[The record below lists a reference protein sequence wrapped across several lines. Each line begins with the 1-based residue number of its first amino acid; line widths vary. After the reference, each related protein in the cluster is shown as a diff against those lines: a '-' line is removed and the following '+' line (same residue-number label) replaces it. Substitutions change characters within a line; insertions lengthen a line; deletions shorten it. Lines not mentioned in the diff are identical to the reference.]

1 MIHQLLV
8 SIKEPFL
15 KLVPVSEPE
24 CIIGAGSVGKLADTC
39 QRYNVTKPLIV
50 TDQIIHKL
58 GLLDSSFTSLSQA
71 KIPYSLYDDVE
82 QDPDYQTVR
91 HGVEQYKSNQC
102 DGIVAFG
109 GGSVIDCAK
118 AIGASVKT
126 NKDISRLPG
135 LLKVL
140 RRLMPIIAIP
150 TTAGTGSECTVAAV
164 VSDKEKQIKQS
175 ITDPFL
181 VPKVAI
187 IDPAI
192 TLGLPLQI
200 TAETGIDALTHAIES
215 YLSSYS
221 NTYTQGL
228 SISAIKLIFKHMPN
242 VFANGHDIVSREKMA
257 LASYQAGLAFTRT
270 YIGYVH
276 AIAHQLGAL
285 YHVPHGR
292 ANAIVLTHVLRFYQ
306 ERSNPKLLS
315 MSKKLGF
322 DSSESLIS
330 TIDELLEQIEIPK
343 QLKELEDKDI
353 SKIATAAI
361 KEAFGDYPVPEVMT
375 TKDCERILTKLLNTN
390 TPTN

>member
-1 MIHQLLV
+1 MLHRLLV

-24 CIIGAGSVGKLADTC
+24 CIIGVGSVGKLADTC

-71 KIPYSLYDDVE
+71 KIAYTLYDDVE

-91 HGVEQYKSNQC
+91 NGVERYKSHQC
-102 DGIVAFG
+102 DGIIAFG

-118 AIGASVKT
+118 AIGASIQT

-164 VSDKEKQIKQS
+164 VSYKEKQIKQS

-187 IDPAI
+187 IDPEI
-192 TLGLPLQI
+192 TLGLPPQI

-221 NTYTQGL
+221 NTHTQGL
-228 SISAIKLIFKHMPN
+228 SISAIQLIFKHMPSA
-242 VFANGHDIVSREKMA
+242 FTRGHDIVSREKMA

-390 TPTN
+390 TPMN